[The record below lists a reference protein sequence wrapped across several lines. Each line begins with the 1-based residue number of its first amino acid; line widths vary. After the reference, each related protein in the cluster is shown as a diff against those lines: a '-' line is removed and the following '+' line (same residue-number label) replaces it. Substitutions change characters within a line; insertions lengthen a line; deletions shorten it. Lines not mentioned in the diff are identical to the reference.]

1 MTSETPDVAP
11 SVESTAVDIA
21 DMEIRGAA
29 TIADAAAAALAA
41 QAKAS
46 DAESTEAFRAE
57 LEAAA
62 TTLYETRPTAV
73 SLPNALRY
81 VLRGMDGET
90 AAEMRAA
97 TINRAEQ
104 FRDDLEAAQETLGS
118 VGANRLRD
126 GDVVMTHCHSTDALA
141 CVEAAIEDGKH
152 IEAIVKETR
161 PRLQGHITARELR
174 AMGVPVTLVV
184 DNAARRYL
192 DEADH
197 VLVGADSIAAD
208 GSVINKIGT
217 SGLAVNARERGVPVM
232 VAAQS
237 IKLHPDTMTGHT
249 VEIEMRDE
257 REVLEADALATIA
270 DGSGDEPGTDGG
282 LVVENPAFDVTPP
295 RHVDAIVTEHGQ
307 YPPESIVML
316 MRELFGETTTDP
328 WTQ

>member
-1 MTSETPDVAP
+1 MSNETPDVAP
-11 SVESTAVDIA
+11 VVEETATDIA
-21 DMEIRGAA
+21 DMEVRGAA

-41 QAKAS
+41 QAERSEADS
-46 DAESTEAFRAE
+46 PEAFREE

-62 TTLYETRPTAV
+62 SALYETRPTAV

-81 VLRGMDGET
+81 VLRGVEGET
-90 AAEMRAA
+90 VETMRESTVA
-97 TINRAEQ
+97 RAEAFQ
-104 FRDDLEAAQETLGS
+104 EDLERAQETLGE

-161 PRLQGHITARELR
+161 PRLQGHITASELR
-174 AMGVPVTLVV
+174 SMGVPVTLVV

-257 REVLEADALATIA
+257 REVLEETAYADVAA
-270 DGSGDEPGTDGG
+270 DGDVPDDG
-282 LVVENPAFDVTPP
+282 LTVENPAFDVTPP

-316 MRELFGETTTDP
+316 MRDLFGETTTDP
-328 WTQ
+328 WAV

>member
-1 MTSETPDVAP
+1 MSHESRGDIAP
-11 SVESTAVDIA
+11 SVEETAADIA
-21 DMEIRGAA
+21 SMEIRGAA
-29 TIADAAAAALAA
+29 TIADAAAAALAE
-41 QAKAS
+41 QATFS
-46 DAESTEAFRAE
+46 TAETPEAFRVE

-62 TTLYETRPTAV
+62 RELYETRPTAV

-81 VLRGMDGET
+81 VLRGMGGET
-90 AAEMRAA
+90 VDQRRRS
-97 TINRAEQ
+97 IIRRAET
-104 FRDDLEAAQETLGS
+104 FRRDLEQAQETLGR

-126 GDVVMTHCHSTDALA
+126 GDTVMTHCHSTDALA
-141 CVEAAIEDGKH
+141 CVEAAVSDGKH

-161 PRLQGHITARELR
+161 PRQQGHITASDLREL
-174 AMGVPVTLVV
+174 GVPVTLVV

-192 DEADH
+192 DDTDH

-217 SGLAVNARERGVPVM
+217 SGLAVNARERGVPMM

-257 REVLEADALATIA
+257 REVLE
-270 DGSGDEPGTDGG
+270 DGSYREITGDDSRGDDGF
-282 LVVENPAFDVTPP
+282 VVENPAFDVTPP

-316 MRELFGETTTDP
+316 MRDLFGETTSDP
-328 WTQ
+328 WE